1 MLLLLLLS
9 SLGVIRAFKLLII
22 YAVPSRFINNI
33 DFTISFQLI
42 LHVMCIFN

>member
-1 MLLLLLLS
+1 MLLLS

-22 YAVPSRFINNI
+22 YALPYARFINNI
-33 DFTISFQLI
+33 DFTISSQLI